1 MLPQFVEQSKQLKR
15 LHPLLPESGTSRL
28 TRSAP
33 LAAALSVLLLVAVS
47 GCAFEPIAPA
57 GSALRSPAFGTAP
70 LPGEVHT
77 VVIDAGHGGHD
88 PGTSHFGLKEKYLAL
103 DIAKRLR
110 TELQAAGLDVVLT
123 RETDQFIPLSGRPAI
138 ANRLKADLFISVHI
152 NANRSSRISGVEVYY
167 PRTSVVSS
175 WAQWPPNVYPSEV
188 SLPSTTVKQMLWDLV
203 LRNTRTHSRKLGQ
216 EICRSLRDGLQVP
229 CRAVKPA
236 RFVVLREAWM
246 PAVLVEVGYVSNQA
260 EATRLGSAE
269 YRQAAAGS
277 IARGVIAYIRSLGVQ
292 HI

>member
-1 MLPQFVEQSKQLKR
+1 MLP
-15 LHPLLPESGTSRL
+15 HSGTRRPV
-28 TRSAP
+28 RSA
-33 LAAALSVLLLVAVS
+33 LFVLLLVSVG
-47 GCAFEPIAPA
+47 GCAFEPLAPS
-57 GSALRSPAFGTAP
+57 GSPLRSPSSGIAP

-103 DIAKRLR
+103 DIVKRLR
-110 TELQAAGLDVVLT
+110 AELQSAGLSVVLT
-123 RETDQFIPLSGRPAI
+123 RETDKFIPLSGRPAV

-152 NANRSSRISGVEVYY
+152 NANRSSRISGIEVYY

-188 SLPSTTVKQMLWDLV
+188 SLPSTTVKQLLWDLV
-203 LRNTRTHSRKLGQ
+203 LRRTRTQSRRLGQ
-216 EICRSLRDGLQVP
+216 EICHSMRDGLQAP

-246 PAVLVEVGYVSNQA
+246 PAVLVEVGYVTNQR
-260 EATRLGSAE
+260 EATHLGSAE